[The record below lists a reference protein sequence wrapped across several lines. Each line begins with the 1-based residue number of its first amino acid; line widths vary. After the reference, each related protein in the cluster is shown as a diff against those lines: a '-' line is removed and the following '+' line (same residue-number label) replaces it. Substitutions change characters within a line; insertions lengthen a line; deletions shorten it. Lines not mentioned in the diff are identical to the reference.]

1 LAVQSTK
8 RLSTVD
14 RSEFAG
20 NGQEGDYLSFDLLA
34 NFVNPILVISPD
46 KSIRFANPAFEE
58 LTGFT
63 QEQVIGIKPPYPWW
77 LKENYRSYRII
88 LWNYMQRGVHQYEH
102 VFQTI
107 HGKKFWVAITLTP
120 VEYQGKIR
128 GHISNWV
135 DITPQ
140 VLKNQRITKEL
151 YQRERKLRRDLEQEI
166 ARRGQFF
173 RMLVHELKTP
183 LTATLF
189 SSELLCEEIE
199 EEPYLSLAKNIK
211 RAVSSLNSRIDDLM
225 DLAKGEMGMVNL
237 HLSRVDLLATIREVS
252 EEISI
257 AAMREGKSFV
267 LDVPES
273 LPLVR
278 CDVSRIRQILQNL
291 LNNALKYTEP
301 GVVITLRAGTADKD
315 VLIEVEDTGKGISR
329 QKQCWLFTPY
339 YRVIKNKDYH
349 GGLGL
354 GLALCKIL
362 VELHGGQIWVDSTT
376 GNGAKFSFSLP
387 LTPRAINNNQKT
399 HSLL

>member
-1 LAVQSTK
+1 MIQSME
-8 RLSTVD
+8 RLCITE
-14 RSEFAG
+14 RSRASG
-20 NGQEGDYLSFDLLA
+20 DWQEGDYLNFDLLA
-34 NFVNPILVISPD
+34 NFVNPMLVINPD

-63 QEQVIGIKPPYPWW
+63 QEQIIGIKPPYPWW
-77 LKENYRSYRII
+77 LKENYRSYSII
-88 LWNYMQRGVHQYEH
+88 LSNYMHRGVHQYEH

-107 HGKKFWVAITLTP
+107 HGEKFWAAITLSP
-120 VEYQGKIR
+120 LEFQGKIR

-135 DITPQ
+135 DITSQ
-140 VLKNQRITKEL
+140 VLKNRRITKEL
-151 YQRERKLRRDLEQEI
+151 YQRERKLRRDLEREI
-166 ARRGQFF
+166 AKRGQFF

-237 HLSRVDLLATIREVS
+237 HLKRVDLLATIREIS
-252 EEISI
+252 EEISV

-278 CDVSRIRQILQNL
+278 SDVSRVRQIIQNL

-301 GVVITLRAGTADKD
+301 GVTITLRVGTADKD
-315 VLIEVEDTGKGISR
+315 VLIEIEDTGRGISR
-329 QKQCWLFTPY
+329 QKQRCLFTPY
-339 YRVIKNKDYH
+339 YRAIKNKDYH

-362 VELHGGQIWVDSTT
+362 VELHGGQIWVESSS

-387 LTPRAINNNQKT
+387 LTPPLNKKQKT